1 VLTKNESL
9 VSLNPGLIAHGMSLP
24 SSPTVMTVFPML
36 SKKWSTFPKSILS
49 FQTLLG
55 SQLSKI
61 QLGREEL
68 KISIL

>member
-1 VLTKNESL
+1 
-9 VSLNPGLIAHGMSLP
+9 
-24 SSPTVMTVFPML
+24 MTVFPML